1 MRALLIEDAQGMRKL
16 VSTMLQGMGF
26 ADVIE
31 ARDGAE
37 GWKRLTQHEVDMV
50 HTDWKMPRGGN
61 I

>member
-1 MRALLIEDAQGMRKL
+1 MRALLIEDA
-16 VSTMLQGMGF
+16 QGMGF

-50 HTDWKMPRGGN
+50 LTDWDMPRGGN